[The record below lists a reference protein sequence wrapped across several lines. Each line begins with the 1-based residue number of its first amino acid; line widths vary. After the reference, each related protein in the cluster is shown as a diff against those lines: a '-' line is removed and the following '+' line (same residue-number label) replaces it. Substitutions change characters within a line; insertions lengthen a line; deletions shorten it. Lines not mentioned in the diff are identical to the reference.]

1 MISKIYILLFTFAF
15 FTQFVFSQDKN
26 QNADFNK
33 YSSSLFDS
41 EENTLFVISNFSDEL
56 KNIQIENT
64 NNVNIQQIGNYNVI
78 NANVVSE
85 NSNLLLQQNGLN
97 NTINFNKTANE
108 INQTITQLGNNNTVT
123 DLTFFSN
130 YKVNMEM
137 SQTGNNQNI
146 QNIGTN
152 SLSKDMKISQSG
164 NGTSI
169 IIINQ

>member
-1 MISKIYILLFTFAF
+1 MISKIYILLFSLTF
-15 FTQFVFSQDKN
+15 FTQFVFSQEENK
-26 QNADFNK
+26 NADFNQ

-41 EENTLFVISNFSDEL
+41 EENALFVISKFPKESNT
-56 KNIQIENT
+56 IQVNN

-78 NANVVSE
+78 NANVVSD
-85 NSNLLLQQNGLN
+85 NSNLVLIQNGLN
-97 NTINFNKTANE
+97 NTLNIDKTANE
-108 INQTITQLGNNNTVT
+108 INQKITQLGNNNTIS
-123 DLTFFSN
+123 DLTYYTN

-137 SQTGNNQNI
+137 NQNGNNQNI

-152 SLSKDMKISQSG
+152 SLSKDMKISQTG

>member
-1 MISKIYILLFTFAF
+1 MISKIYILLFSLTL
-15 FTQFVFSQDKN
+15 FTQFVFSQEENK
-26 QNADFNK
+26 NADFNP

-41 EENTLFVISNFSDEL
+41 EENALFVISKFPKESND
-56 KNIQIENT
+56 IQVNN

-78 NANVVSE
+78 NANVVSD
-85 NSNLLLQQNGLN
+85 NSNLLLIQNGLN
-97 NTINFNKTANE
+97 NTLNIDKTANE
-108 INQTITQLGNNNTVT
+108 ITQKITQLGNNNTIS
-123 DLTFFSN
+123 DLTYFST

-137 SQTGNNQNI
+137 SQNGNNQNI

-152 SLSKDMKISQSG
+152 SLSKDMKISQTG